1 MSTQPFAKSE
11 ISSHPDHGPV
21 ARHLPAFTSFLS
33 AQGYSDAT
41 LKTNIQVLRNFSKW
55 CAAREVNICDLSEES
70 LEFFLDDRL
79 RAGYVRRADLSPLR
93 VFLGYL
99 RRSGVISEVLAAT
112 DHSGLHRVERDFS
125 CYLTEERGL
134 SRATLSN
141 YLPVVHSF
149 LAERFGAE
157 LTALSEISAADVTSF
172 VLRHSPTMAPK
183 TAQLMTTALRVL
195 FRFLRIRGDLTCD
208 LAACVPAV
216 ASWRLSSL
224 PASLSPTEVKSLLQI
239 CDCET
244 VGGQRDYAILLILAR
259 LGLRAGE
266 VVAMEL
272 DDIDW
277 ESGIIT
283 IHGKGPRRAQLPIP
297 QDVGAAL
304 VTYLCNGR
312 PRCSTRRLFVR
323 ARAPRVGFS
332 GSAAIDGIV
341 SRALARTNINPV
353 CKGAHL
359 LRHSLATNML
369 RKGASLAEI
378 GEILRHSTPN
388 STEIYAKVDL
398 ISLTAL
404 AQPWPGGEA

>member
-1 MSTQPFAKSE
+1 MSTQLLVKSE
-11 ISSHPDHGPV
+11 TSSHPDHGPV
-21 ARHLPAFTSFLS
+21 ARHIPAFTSLLS
-33 AQGYSDAT
+33 AQGYADAT
-41 LKTNIQVLRNFSKW
+41 LRTNTQVLRNFSEW
-55 CAAREVNICDLSEES
+55 CATRKVTIWDLSEGS
-70 LEFFLDDRL
+70 LELFLEDRL
-79 RAGYVRRADLSPLR
+79 RAGYIRRADLSPLR
-93 VFLGYL
+93 AFLKYL
-99 RRSGVISEVLAAT
+99 RQSGVVSEVPTAT
-112 DHSGLHRVERDFS
+112 EPSELHRLEHDFS
-125 CYLTEERGL
+125 CHLSEERGL

-183 TAQLMTTALRVL
+183 TAQLMTTALRVF

-208 LAACVPAV
+208 LAACVPTV

-224 PASLSPTEVKSLLQI
+224 PASLSPAEVKSLLQA
-239 CDCET
+239 CERET
-244 VGGQRDYAILLILAR
+244 VMGQRDYVILLILAR

-277 ESGIIT
+277 EAGIFT
-283 IHGKGPRRAQLPIP
+283 IHGKGPRQEQLPIP

-304 VTYLCNGR
+304 ATYLCDGR

-341 SRALARTNINPV
+341 SRALARTKINPV

-359 LRHSLATNML
+359 LRHSLATDML

-378 GEILRHSTPN
+378 GQILRHSTPN

-398 ISLTAL
+398 IRLTAL
-404 AQPWPGGEA
+404 AQSWPGGEA

>member
-1 MSTQPFAKSE
+1 
-11 ISSHPDHGPV
+11 
-21 ARHLPAFTSFLS
+21 
-33 AQGYSDAT
+33 
-41 LKTNIQVLRNFSKW
+41 
-55 CAAREVNICDLSEES
+55 
-70 LEFFLDDRL
+70 
-79 RAGYVRRADLSPLR
+79 
-93 VFLGYL
+93 
-99 RRSGVISEVLAAT
+99 
-112 DHSGLHRVERDFS
+112 
-125 CYLTEERGL
+125 
-134 SRATLSN
+134 
-141 YLPVVHSF
+141 
-149 LAERFGAE
+149 
-157 LTALSEISAADVTSF
+157 
-172 VLRHSPTMAPK
+172 
-183 TAQLMTTALRVL
+183 
-195 FRFLRIRGDLTCD
+195 
-208 LAACVPAV
+208 
-216 ASWRLSSL
+216 
-224 PASLSPTEVKSLLQI
+224 
-239 CDCET
+239 
-244 VGGQRDYAILLILAR
+244 
-259 LGLRAGE
+259 
-266 VVAMEL
+266 MEL

-398 ISLTAL
+398 IRLTAL